1 MYKTKRNNNGGIIAL
16 SWTKKRND
24 CEKKKYEMCCRC
36 KKTTEE

>member
-24 CEKKKYEMCCRC
+24 CEKKYEMCCRC